1 MVTREFRREIGTDR
15 YCGLPIMSSGFP
27 SPQLTPV
34 ATPAYAHT
42 LEGRPRDEWEPLEE
56 HLAQVAELAGQFA
69 AAFGAGVWGEI
80 LGRCHD
86 LGKYSKAFQEYLL
99 KSSDPDASIEGS
111 GRRVDHSTFGARHVN
126 QQVGGHKGQLLAFCI
141 AGHHRGLPDAT
152 ADDEAVRRS
161 TLQYR
166 LDPTICSIPPV
177 TLPQHAFAPA
187 SPSLPFRPQEAPG
200 FQVAFFARMLFSALI
215 DADRIA
221 TERFCQPEQATERAE
236 PRPSTGELQVALND
250 FLAGKAAA
258 SPATCVNQARMQ
270 VLNACRTAAQEQ
282 PGFFSLNVPTGGGK
296 TLSSLAFAL
305 DHAVKHQLR
314 RIVVALPFTSII
326 EQTADAYRQA
336 LGPQSA
342 SALIEHHSNIDPKH
356 DTREN
361 QLASENWDAPLIV
374 TTNVQLYESLFAG
387 STRSCRKL
395 HRLAGSVIILDE
407 AQTIPVDLLAPT
419 LAALQELV
427 LNYGCSVVLCTAT
440 QPAILHRPDFAIGLP
455 GVRPIIQDTASLFNA
470 LKRVEVTHL
479 GKLTD
484 EVLAERLSAEPSVL
498 CVVNTRAHAA
508 RLFDLLAE
516 RCGGEGT
523 FHLSTYMCGQHRRAV
538 LQKIRDRLAA
548 GQTCR
553 VVSTQLIEAGVDVDF
568 PAVYRA
574 PAGFDS
580 IAQAAGRC
588 NREGLLERGRVYL
601 FNTET
606 LPPAGLLRASAQA
619 GEELIAAYPDPL
631 APEAIEAYFRL
642 FYWSRQQEWDKHEV
656 LPPLNPSLQQR
667 VLALQFETAAQRY
680 RIIREEQEQVLVAYD
695 ERARTLRDRLF
706 HQDLPFV
713 PQREAQPY
721 LVGVRTPILRALQE
735 RGVVY
740 QHDSGVWL
748 LMNVESYTPEKGLT
762 LEGQGIDVGLM
773 IF

>member
-1 MVTREFRREIGTDR
+1 
-15 YCGLPIMSSGFP
+15 MSSGFP
-27 SPQLTPV
+27 SPQLTSL

-42 LEGRPRDEWEPLEE
+42 LEGRPRAGWEPLEE
-56 HLAQVAELAGQFA
+56 HLTQVAELAGQFA
-69 AAFGAGVWGEI
+69 AAFGAAAWGEI

-86 LGKYSKAFQEYLL
+86 LGKYSQAFQEYLL

-111 GRRVDHSTFGARHVN
+111 GRRVDHSTFGARHVS

-166 LDPTICSIPPV
+166 LDPSICSIPPV
-177 TLPQHAFAPA
+177 TLPQQALAPA
-187 SPSLPFRPQEAPG
+187 ALSLPFRPQETPG

-215 DADRIA
+215 DGDRIA
-221 TERFCQPEQATERAE
+221 TERFCQPEQAAERAR
-236 PRPSTGELQVALND
+236 PRPAIGDLQTVLNLFLTGKT
-250 FLAGKAAA
+250 AGC
-258 SPATCVNQARMQ
+258 PATRVNHARTQ
-270 VLNACRTAAQEQ
+270 VLDACRMAAQEQ

-305 DHAVKHQLR
+305 DHAVTHQLR
-314 RIVVALPFTSII
+314 RVVVALPFTSII

-336 LGPQSA
+336 LGA
-342 SALIEHHSNIDPKH
+342 LANSALIEHHSNIDPKH

-374 TTNVQLYESLFAG
+374 TTNVQLYESLFAA
-387 STRSCRKL
+387 STRACRKL

-419 LAALQELV
+419 LAALKELV
-427 LNYGCSVVLCTAT
+427 VNYGCSIVLCTAT
-440 QPAILHRPDFAIGLP
+440 QPAILHRPDFPIGLS
-455 GVRPIIQDTASLFNA
+455 GVRPIIQDAVSLFGT
-470 LKRVEVTHL
+470 LKRIEFKYL
-479 GKLTD
+479 GTLTD
-484 EVLAERLSAEPSVL
+484 EDLARRLSEEPSVL
-498 CVVNTRAHAA
+498 CIVNTRAHAA
-508 RLFDLLAE
+508 RLFDQMVE
-516 RCGGEGT
+516 FCGKDGS
-523 FHLSTYMCGQHRRAV
+523 FHLSTYMCGQHRRDV
-538 LQKIRDRLAA
+538 LQNIRDRLAA

-606 LPPAGLLRASAQA
+606 LPPAGLLRASAQT
-619 GEELIAAYPDPL
+619 GQELISLYPDPL
-631 APEAIEAYFRL
+631 SPEAVEAYFRQ
-642 FYWSRQQEWDKHEV
+642 FYWSRQHEWDKHEV
-656 LPPLNPSLQQR
+656 LSPLNPSLQQR

-748 LMNVESYTPEKGLT
+748 LMNVETYSQEKGLT
-762 LEGQGIDVGLM
+762 LEGQGIDVGLL